1 LTGTGKHTAQSDR
14 TLCTVLDRFASN
26 QINEIRELNYMTY
39 AIATRLTNGQ
49 TSISRPLEIP
59 VYHESED
66 IGKVTQ
72 KRLCDCDKG
81 IQEDWIGY
89 DHLQHIFLAAGA
101 SFETKGEAID
111 YLIDCFNYRTTG
123 KITFTHASK
132 QHYDDSD
139 DTEF

>member
-1 LTGTGKHTAQSDR
+1 LPPKGKVSLIDTA
-14 TLCTVLDRFASN
+14 
-26 QINEIRELNYMTY
+26 
-39 AIATRLTNGQ
+39 ATRLTNGQ
-49 TSISRPLEIP
+49 ISINRPLNIP
-59 VYHESED
+59 VYHEGED

-89 DHLQHIFLAAGA
+89 DHLQHVFLAADGC
-101 SFETKGEAID
+101 FETKGEAID

-123 KITFTHASK
+123 KVTCTHASK

-139 DTEF
+139 TEF

>member
-1 LTGTGKHTAQSDR
+1 MSERA
-14 TLCTVLDRFASN
+14 V
-26 QINEIRELNYMTY
+26 IMTY

-49 TSISRPLEIP
+49 TSISRPLNIP
-59 VYHESED
+59 VYHEGED

-89 DHLQHIFLAAGA
+89 DHLQHIFLAADG

-123 KITFTHASK
+123 KVTFTHASK

>member
-1 LTGTGKHTAQSDR
+1 
-14 TLCTVLDRFASN
+14 
-26 QINEIRELNYMTY
+26 MTY

-59 VYHESED
+59 VYHEGED

-72 KRLCDCDKG
+72 KRICDCDKG
-81 IQEDWIGY
+81 VQEDWIGSDRIGSDRIGY
-89 DHLQHIFLAAGA
+89 DHLQHIFLAADS

-123 KITFTHASK
+123 KVACTHASK
-132 QHYDDSD
+132 QHHDDSN

>member
-1 LTGTGKHTAQSDR
+1 
-14 TLCTVLDRFASN
+14 
-26 QINEIRELNYMTY
+26 MTY

-59 VYHESED
+59 VYHEGED

-72 KRLCDCDKG
+72 KRLCDCNKG

-89 DHLQHIFLAAGA
+89 DHLQHIFLAADG

-123 KITFTHASK
+123 KVTCTHASK

-139 DTEF
+139 TEF